1 MVRETS
7 KLLVPPPNR
16 TVGTLV
22 VTEAATVVEVVSS
35 ARADG
40 GGNHNDDELP
50 TTAAP
55 VADDNKASR
64 RDKRLGSFTDHE
76 NASGNIEIVL
86 RSATCNDGE
95 NNIVS
100 VVKGCCRCHI
110 FCVVVDFG
118 RFSSE

>member
-1 MVRETS
+1 M
-7 KLLVPPPNR
+7 
-16 TVGTLV
+16 VGTLV
-22 VTEAATVVEVVSS
+22 LIEAATVVEVVSS
-35 ARADG
+35 AQAD

-86 RSATCNDGE
+86 RSATCNDAE
-95 NNIVS
+95 HNIVS
-100 VVKGCCRCHI
+100 CQWSRVD
-110 FCVVVDFG
+110 VVVVLHICGCGFWQIFIG
-118 RFSSE
+118 VTWSSVIPS